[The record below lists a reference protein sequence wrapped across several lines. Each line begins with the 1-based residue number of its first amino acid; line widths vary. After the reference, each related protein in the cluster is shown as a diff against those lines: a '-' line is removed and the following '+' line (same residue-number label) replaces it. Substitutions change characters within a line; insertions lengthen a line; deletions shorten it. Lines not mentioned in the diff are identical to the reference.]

1 MDVVPIS
8 VISTKHYL
16 NNMKKLLKTIKKAWM
31 DEKGEMSFEKQVLV
45 FIVILFALWV
55 LFGGPQKPVEND
67 SLFVP
72 LNTLQ

>member
-1 MDVVPIS
+1 
-8 VISTKHYL
+8 
-16 NNMKKLLKTIKKAWM
+16 MKKLLKTIKKIRA
-31 DEKGEMSFEKQVLV
+31 DERGEMSFEKQVLI
-45 FIVILFALWV
+45 FIVIVFALWV